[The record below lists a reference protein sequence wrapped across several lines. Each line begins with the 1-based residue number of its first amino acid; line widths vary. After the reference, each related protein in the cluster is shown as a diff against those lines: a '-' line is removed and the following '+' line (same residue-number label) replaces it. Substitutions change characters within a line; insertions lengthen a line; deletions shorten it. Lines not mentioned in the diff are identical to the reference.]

1 MLNQMEISFNA
12 LIENEPF
19 ARTSVA
25 SFIAC
30 LNPTIDEMVEIKTI
44 ISEGVNNAIVHGYQN
59 DPTCKVVVKVTI
71 EENRTIKMIVQDYGR
86 GITDIEEARVPLF
99 TSLKELEHA
108 GMGLTIIETLGDNLE
123 IHSTVNLGTKLTIT
137 KRLKDSK
144 IG

>member
-25 SFIAC
+25 SFIAS

-71 EENRTIKMIVQDYGR
+71 EENRTVQMVVQDYGK
-86 GITDIEEARVPLF
+86 GIADIEEAKVPLF

-108 GMGLTIIETLGDNLE
+108 GMGLTIIETLGDTLD
-123 IHSTVNLGTKLTIT
+123 IHSTVNLGTKLIIT

>member
-1 MLNQMEISFNA
+1 MYNQMEISFNA

-19 ARTSVA
+19 ARTSGA
-25 SFIAC
+25 SFIAS

-59 DPTCKVVVKVTI
+59 DPTCKVVVKMQI
-71 EENRTIKMIVQDYGR
+71 EENRTIKIMIQDYGK
-86 GITDIEEARVPLF
+86 GIANIEEAKVPLF

-108 GMGLTIIETLGDNLE
+108 GMGLTIIETLGDDLE
-123 IHSTVNLGTKLTIT
+123 ILSTENLGTKLTIT
-137 KRLKDSK
+137 KKLKDSK

>member
-1 MLNQMEISFNA
+1 MEISFNA

-19 ARTSVA
+19 ARTSVS
-25 SFIAC
+25 SFIAS

-71 EENRTIKMIVQDYGR
+71 EEGRTLKMIIQDYGK
-86 GITDIEEARVPLF
+86 GIADIEEAKVPLF

-108 GMGLTIIETLGDNLE
+108 GMGLTIIETLGDHLE
-123 IHSTVNLGTKLTIT
+123 IHSTLNLGTKLIIT